1 MFYKFFNPRKYSW
14 WAIAI
19 LFAVL
24 TASCSQNAETDAVCE
39 SADRWNAA
47 STGFADISAEFATT
61 SPSRIREVFGELVST
76 LNTMSEMA
84 PPQIIVSIEKLAD
97 TYGSFSL
104 ALEAIDWQGGMIAK
118 DAAATSAAVRLA
130 SDEIEVAQTNLGDFI
145 DTECRVEIKNVINK
159 LPSVGTTLPDP
170 VVQDETKEP
179 PDVGSDNEQSV
190 VASFGFLVVERF
202 NVAITNEQALC
213 IGSALISKDVT
224 NNSQLDANYW
234 NMLQLTFDEC
244 LVSINVAEFLKK

>member
-130 SDEIEVAQTNLGDFI
+130 SDEIELAQTNLGDFI

-170 VVQDETKEP
+170 VVQDETKEL

-202 NVAITNEQALC
+202 NVATTNEQALC

>member
-1 MFYKFFNPRKYSW
+1 MFYKFFNPKKYSY

-24 TASCSQNAETDAVCE
+24 TASCTQNAETDAVCE

-47 STGFADISAEFATT
+47 STGFADISADFATT

-104 ALEAIDWQGGMIAK
+104 ALDAIDWQGGMIAK

-130 SDEIEVAQTNLGDFI
+130 SDEIELAQTNLGDFI

-170 VVQDETKEP
+170 VVQDETKEL

-202 NVAITNEQALC
+202 GVAITNEQALC
-213 IGSALISKDVT
+213 IGTALISKNII
-224 NNSQLDANYW
+224 NNSQLDTNYW

-244 LVSINVAEFLKK
+244 LVSINVAEFLKR

>member
-1 MFYKFFNPRKYSW
+1 MFYKFFNPKKYSY

-24 TASCSQNAETDAVCE
+24 TVSCTQNAETDAVCE

-47 STGFADISAEFATT
+47 STGFADISADFATT

-104 ALEAIDWQGGMIAK
+104 ALDAIDWQGGMIAK

-130 SDEIEVAQTNLGDFI
+130 SDEIELAQTNLGDFI

-170 VVQDETKEP
+170 VVQDETKEL

-234 NMLQLTFDEC
+234 SMLQITFDEC

>member
-1 MFYKFFNPRKYSW
+1 MFYKFFNPKKYSY

-24 TASCSQNAETDAVCE
+24 TASCTQNAETDAVCE

-47 STGFADISAEFATT
+47 STGFADISADFATT

-104 ALEAIDWQGGMIAK
+104 ALDAIDWQGGMIAK

-130 SDEIEVAQTNLGDFI
+130 SDEIELAQTNLGDFI

-170 VVQDETKEP
+170 VVQDETKEL

-234 NMLQLTFDEC
+234 SMLQITFDEC